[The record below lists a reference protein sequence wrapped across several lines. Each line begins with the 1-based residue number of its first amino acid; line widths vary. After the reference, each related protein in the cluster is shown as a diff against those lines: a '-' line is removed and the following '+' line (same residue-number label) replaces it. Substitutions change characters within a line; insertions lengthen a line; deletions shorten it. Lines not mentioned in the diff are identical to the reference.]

1 MNNLTSS
8 THAIAKRFLAAGTSM
23 LILLLL
29 ASVPA
34 LAKDGSEVIRS
45 GKDVRMTFTGP
56 ASPNLGAPTAGYQMT
71 VTNSDPIEVEDT
83 VRLHLD
89 IFGDDALAPEDVTV
103 EFETTPGSGV
113 YEVLPTASCWT
124 DLCADFG
131 DVEGYPIAADYEA
144 STAWRFTFNRVG
156 SFTIRLS
163 VIGVHTLNVYA
174 SAGIDQTVLGPD
186 VSMMFDGPASID
198 RGVEAAGFTSTL
210 YNNGGGAV
218 AEAVALQFEVS
229 SQQAVVEGTAK
240 ILVETEPESGMFVA
254 VPLSVCG
261 SSLCGTAGADTAI
274 DLVAGVTAL
283 IGMHPT
289 FEAVG
294 NYQIRVRA
302 LGVDS
307 GIEYASA
314 SRAVEVASAPAAL
327 IVVAGDDQTALVG
340 QPVAV
345 APMVRVVDAGGAPV
359 EGAGVVF
366 RVGLGGGSVS
376 ESSVLSGSDGLA
388 APASWTLGMAPGSN
402 TLSIQVPGSFASG
415 VTVDATAIEPAE
427 IAVSM
432 ATQVAFVTYGDT
444 QEHVIVVSNAGSV
457 AASPVAVSIPV
468 PAGYAAESAHW
479 TCLAVDN
486 AACPADGDGG
496 IDAELDLPV
505 GSSAI
510 FVFSATV
517 AENAGDAIDFLAQA
531 TYAGDVTPQNNV
543 SVSTT
548 PVVLSRS
555 GFEAGDPGAGHLAGI
570 AVPLATLD
578 AGNELMVDLDS
589 VPVGPVLT
597 VAKGA
602 TAAGDRFT
610 LALVF
615 AGQSRVALLSVSRA
629 GQPAIWSQTLL
640 GPSAIQA
647 GIGLVDG
654 GAPEA
659 DRLLVVGEGFELE
672 RPFDALQAIQVTGVA
687 H

>member
-1 MNNLTSS
+1 MNILTSS
-8 THAIAKRFLAAGTSM
+8 THAVAKRLLATGTSM
-23 LILLLL
+23 LVLLLA

-34 LAKDGSEVIRS
+34 LANGGGEVIRS

-56 ASPNLGAPTAGYQMT
+56 ASPNLGVASPGYQMT
-71 VTNSDPIEVEDT
+71 VTNADPVEVEDS
-83 VRLHLD
+83 VRIHLEVL
-89 IFGDDALAPEDVTV
+89 GDEALAPQDVTI
-103 EFETTPGSGV
+103 EFETAPGSGI
-113 YEVLPTASCWT
+113 YEPLPVASCWT
-124 DLCADFG
+124 DLCADYG
-131 DVEGYPIAADYEA
+131 DVEGFPVAADYDV
-144 STAWRFTFNRVG
+144 STALRFTFKRSG
-156 SFTIRLS
+156 QFTLRAS
-163 VIGVHTLNVYA
+163 VVGVHTLNFYA
-174 SAGIDQTVLGPD
+174 SASLDQTVVAPD
-186 VSMMFDGPASID
+186 VSMTFDGPTSID
-198 RGVEAAGFTSTL
+198 RGVEAAGFMSTVV
-210 YNNGGGAV
+210 NDGNGAV
-218 AEAVALQFEVS
+218 PESIAFRFEISS
-229 SQQAVVEGTAK
+229 SQPVVEGTAK
-240 ILVETEPESGMFVA
+240 IMVETEPESGLFLA
-254 VPLSVCG
+254 VPLSSCG
-261 SSLCGTAGADTAI
+261 SNLCGNAGPDTAL
-274 DLVAGVTAL
+274 DLAAGTSAL
-283 IGMHPT
+283 VGLRPT

-294 NYQIRVRA
+294 SYQIQVRA
-302 LGVDS
+302 IGADS

-314 SRAVEVASAPAAL
+314 SRVVEVASAPATV

-340 QPVAV
+340 QPIPV
-345 APMVRVVDAGGAPV
+345 APTVRIIDAGGAPV
-359 EGAGVVF
+359 EGASVVF

-388 APASWTLGMAPGSN
+388 APTRWTLGMTPGSN

-415 VTVDATAIEPAE
+415 VTVDATAMEPAE

-444 QEHVIVVSNAGSV
+444 QEHVVVVSNAGSV
-457 AASPVAVSIPV
+457 AASPVAVSVPV

-486 AACPADGDGG
+486 AVCPADGDGG

-629 GQPAIWSQTLL
+629 GQPATWSQTLL

-672 RPFDALQAIQVTGVA
+672 PPFDALQAIQVTGVA